1 MKFKHYLTI
10 LFVIS
15 ITILALGSGCLTPPV
30 TETSIIIANGD
41 AITND
46 STPTLTISAVGA
58 VYMAFSGDETTWS
71 EWIDYAENYSLFNI
85 TTGAGC
91 TTADGIKTVY
101 VKFKNTAGNEFGTCY
116 DTIEYDITRPKLL
129 SAVYD
134 DVDSSDSVNSGD
146 TITFTF
152 DDEMKTSTITN
163 DNLASRLPLSASTYG
178 SGATVSWNTTGNVC
192 TVTLGTSPDIPY
204 GTTVNP
210 SYQVTD
216 VAGNYDN
223 SSDITISGLAGI
235 TVLKSVTISPP
246 SASTIEAGDTVT
258 FTVTVLNMDDE
269 DITDDCTCTWT
280 FSGTAIGDISPTTG
294 PSTVYT
300 PPDSGTGT
308 DTIKVT
314 AEYDG
319 ETKSDTAEVT
329 VTASTPADKLV
340 VSAQKGEA
348 KYTSLPEGATVL
360 VYSCDHNNVDD
371 AVLCATIDS
380 LHNPAI
386 YTGGDNDYIF
396 FEITGPELVT
406 LTPDGRIPTAPN
418 SVALTKIQATSETT
432 VTSIAAGNIYPTDKI
447 TLYVDGT
454 AYSNP
459 TPVGETMNF
468 GMHLVAGQQPTYTRT
483 NTEGHE
489 SVVSDLDGT
498 ILILNTADPANIGG
512 NVGKLE
518 PGDTITLKFSD
529 GIDNKDIIA
538 KELILVSQIYWYANA
553 STASLGNDPDIL
565 ADTGTYLADDG
576 VVLTV
581 TANCN
586 NFAFG
591 ETVIFNIEPDIPIV
605 DAEGGNQV
613 LPADPSFTFHAA
625 DF

>member
-1 MKFKHYLTI
+1 MNFKHYLII
-10 LFVIS
+10 LS
-15 ITILALGSGCLTPPV
+15 AMLITILVLGSGCLTPPV
-30 TETSIIIANGD
+30 IETSIIIANGD
-41 AITND
+41 AISND

-58 VYMAFSGDETTWS
+58 VYMAFSGDETNWS
-71 EWIDYAENYSLFNI
+71 EWVDYAENYSLFNM

-91 TTADGIKTVY
+91 TTTEGIKTVY
-101 VKFKNTAGNEFGTCY
+101 VKFKNAAGNEFGTCY

-134 DVDSSDSVNSGD
+134 DVDDSDSVNSGD

-163 DNLASRLPLSASTYG
+163 DNLASRLPLSSSTYG

-216 VAGNYDN
+216 AAGNYDN
-223 SSDITISGLAGI
+223 SSDIAISGLTSI
-235 TVLKSVTISPP
+235 TILKSVTISPP
-246 SASTIEAGDTVT
+246 SASTTEAGDTVT
-258 FTVTVLNMDDE
+258 FTVTVLNMEDE

-294 PSTVYT
+294 LSTVYT

-329 VTASTPADKLV
+329 VTASAPADKLM

-348 KYTSLPEGATVL
+348 KYTSLPEGATVV
-360 VYSCDHNNVDD
+360 VYSWATND
-371 AVLCATIDS
+371 AVAAHGNGPKATIDS
-380 LHNPAI
+380 LHNPAL

-396 FEITGPELVT
+396 FEITGTLT

-418 SVALTKIQATSETT
+418 IAALTKIQATNENT
-432 VTSIAAGNIYPTDKI
+432 VTSTAAGSVDPTDKI
-447 TLYVDGT
+447 TLYVGGT
-454 AYSNP
+454 AYSEP
-459 TPVGETMNF
+459 TLVGETMNLSKL
-468 GMHLVAGQQPTYTRT
+468 LVAGEMPTYTRT
-483 NTEGHE
+483 NTDGHE
-489 SVVSDLDGT
+489 SVVSLEDGIILKLVGALANNGTGVEDVLDEGDLIILDFGGSVDVLSPIQVSNISWVASTSTAVLDDGT
-498 ILILNTADPANIGG
+498 ETLANTGTNLPGVILFATANCTDFATGEWVEFN
-512 NVGKLE
+512 
-518 PGDTITLKFSD
+518 
-529 GIDNKDIIA
+529 
-538 KELILVSQIYWYANA
+538 
-553 STASLGNDPDIL
+553 IL
-565 ADTGTYLADDG
+565 ADTL
-576 VVLTV
+576 
-581 TANCN
+581 
-586 NFAFG
+586 
-591 ETVIFNIEPDIPIV
+591 IV
-605 DAEGGNQV
+605 DHIGGNQV
-613 LPADPSFTFHAA
+613 LPADPVFTFHAT